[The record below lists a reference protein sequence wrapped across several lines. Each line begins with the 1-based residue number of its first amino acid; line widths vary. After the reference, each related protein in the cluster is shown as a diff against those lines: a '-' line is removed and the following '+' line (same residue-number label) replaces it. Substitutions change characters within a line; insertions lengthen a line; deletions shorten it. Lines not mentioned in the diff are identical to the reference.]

1 MNTAMGG
8 GYGINRSLKAE
19 SHLGTA
25 VPPHA
30 GGGTVVPGLRKQ
42 MPGSPKTGYSRP
54 KAKSNA

>member
-1 MNTAMGG
+1 MNTALGG
-8 GYGINRSLKAE
+8 GYGINRNLKAE

-42 MPGSPKTGYSRP
+42 MPGSPKSGY
-54 KAKSNA
+54 AKVSAKKNA